1 MDQTDLEQV
10 SSAAQDFLSR
20 NVRLDGLLLN
30 AAFFGGEYTV
40 TKQGHEAHFGVNHLS
55 HYLLAELLK
64 DKLIESA
71 PARIVIVSSESHREP
86 KATGVK
92 YEELSVSAEYYWSLL
107 QYNRSK
113 FCNNLH
119 MSYLARKLHQ
129 HSVTV
134 NSVHPGNMVPTQI
147 DRRWWLWRLLFFIV
161 RYST

>member
-92 YEELSVSAEYYWSLL
+92 YEELSLIIYQSPLSTTGQGSAHHAPVHHAPVGAS
-107 QYNRSK
+107 RCK
-113 FCNNLH
+113 
-119 MSYLARKLHQ
+119 LAPCTVHHIFEIAGAKSLHQ
-129 HSVTV
+129 LHQQLVQWC
-134 NSVHPGNMVPTQI
+134 NGAI
-147 DRRWWLWRLLFFIV
+147 L
-161 RYST
+161 